1 MFIKNPNKKVSYSFR
16 IKEELLENLKG
27 YAKATN
33 QSLPETLNNL
43 LEESIDGVNTT
54 NTFISELDGIII
66 NIPLMY
72 HTNGTKQV
80 GDTVEEITIFE
91 KGTYNYLDYETEG
104 LTYEVKQI
112 PNNCDIWIKTKPVKT
127 IGDSIQPSTQ
137 HSGKGFYSRDYPTIL
152 HEGVS
157 FVIVPELLLNPQLY
171 ITEQAITNCL
181 KFIYFTVNLNGEITA
196 TNISYKDCFRR
207 LKEAGNEEVLYKF
220 RGIDSTIYK
229 FSLALVSDIEND
241 PEAYTRYNNY
251 REIAYNE
258 MVKYA
263 NRYNDNTIISL
274 EEGLSD
280 KLENF
285 TPEEALKDLP
295 RGLVFTS
302 DGILTELLEENQT
315 LENRVNELEGKFR
328 KLSGIM
334 EKLNK
339 MDIVNEK

>member
-1 MFIKNPNKKVSYSFR
+1 MFIKNPNQKVSYSFR

-54 NTFISELDGIII
+54 NTFITELDGIII

-72 HTNGTKQV
+72 HTQENQPIT
-80 GDTVEEITIFE
+80 DTVNMVTVFE
-91 KGTYNYLDYETEG
+91 RGTNNYLDYETEG

-112 PNNCDIWIKTKPVKT
+112 PNNLDIWIKTKPVTT
-127 IGDSIQPSTQ
+127 IGDSTQPSTKY
-137 HSGKGFYSRDYPTIL
+137 SGKGFYSRDYPKIL
-152 HEGVS
+152 HEGVN

-181 KFIYFTVNLNGEITA
+181 KFIYFTVNLNGEVTA

-229 FSLALVSDIEND
+229 FSLALVSEIEND

-258 MVKYA
+258 LIKYA
-263 NRYNDNTIISL
+263 NRYNDNTIVSL

-285 TPEEALKDLP
+285 TPEEAIKDLP
-295 RGLVFTS
+295 KGLVFTS

-315 LENRVNELEGKFR
+315 LQNRVNELEGKFS
-328 KLSGIM
+328 KLSEIM
-334 EKLNK
+334 EKK
-339 MDIVNEK
+339 IDERDILK